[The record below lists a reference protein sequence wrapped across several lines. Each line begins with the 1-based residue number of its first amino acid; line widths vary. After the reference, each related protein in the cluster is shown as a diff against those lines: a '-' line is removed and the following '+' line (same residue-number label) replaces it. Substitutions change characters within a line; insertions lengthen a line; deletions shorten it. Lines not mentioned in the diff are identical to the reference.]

1 MSEGNPNKRY
11 YVQLPGYQQGEIWDE
26 DKYNRN
32 KDALFNEH
40 KDAIVLETSPMDKS
54 AQIGESDSYTVH
66 LPGFPEAEVWDGA
79 KLARN
84 RDQLLK
90 QHPNAEITKTT
101 PIDYWGGKLGEIH
114 NRIDTL
120 QAELGKL
127 PAEPDMADL
136 RNMDDDDLVKE
147 AVRTTTKDKPGLAR
161 RREVNREL
169 DQLYREREANPAWQK
184 YWETVNRELDDN
196 MASLDLMQKNLKDE
210 NQENDKHYKQS
221 LRFMGGGGATMG
233 LAATEIQKADPEYI
247 SNKESLAAAK
257 LMLRDAKNTASAPA
271 RYGEEG
277 GAMKDFWQGV
287 VDGAPEAL
295 SATQLLRAGLNMH
308 LVDAVKKIQEHEAG
322 GKDTN
327 ILDFSKSDA
336 FNSVGYLNDGE
347 KALVKAFVK
356 KAEVEAG
363 RSGLISRSYQ
373 AGQGAIQSVGYMAD
387 FAMMGGVGE
396 KAAEAVAGNL
406 VKSAGRNEVAKLGAE
421 TLYGTV
427 KALAMTPVMPSTY
440 ANFLN
445 NMVQFNDAGAV
456 DLSGKAMAKAAGDV
470 IIENISETIG
480 SKPLELI
487 GLPLSKV
494 KFPDWAKAMR
504 NSPIMGSLKQAGYN
518 GFFEEMFEEWT
529 GNAMRV
535 MTGVDKNALK
545 DFATIEQQLITAGS
559 FAPMSLFGLPTSAV
573 QYGAASRAMKKAGVS
588 LDEIIGTLNADDNVK
603 DAIRNL
609 AKDTSAAT
617 PEELAHHMTDVYKQ
631 IVDNGG
637 NAEDAYRAVLNY
649 TEAVSNYNVM
659 DGMFEEQKDI
669 DRSRR
674 LLEMDSQMGNENWHH
689 FGSNGESFVRVLT
702 DGQGNERFVLA
713 QENGAVSLVDR
724 EGNKSI
730 MTEDEIAQ
738 GVQDGTLSDSGEM
751 YLFDFLDKQTE
762 AKKKANEQV
771 RVEQEAQE
779 AATELMSRLQPQMQI
794 NFGTVENP
802 QVGTILQNVAGRVVV
817 QKADGTTQDYAPEEL
832 APYLGIDIMPK
843 SDEQIT
849 QQEIDRLEQEKAKRE
864 LGNGYR
870 GVQFTDPGDGKQYT
884 LVGVTRGQSGVYS
897 QDGTLVNSIP
907 YDVQVTDENGRSMT
921 IAMDEATYDKMLESI
936 ADSLTQNV
944 TTTSTAEENA
954 AAQEQANEQSAIE
967 DNIPRDFRG
976 NPLPMRLN
984 KQTGQQVVAETT
996 LWNNDPEAW
1005 AAYNDT
1011 NPNRKVT
1018 SKERL
1023 EFNVKELA
1031 KEIEKDD
1038 KSVQKAAL
1046 KGIDEDEM
1054 DKMEDA
1060 LNKKRERLD
1069 LLNSILAKYSLP
1081 VEASQTFAGEQRKAV
1096 AEQTIQEQQAG
1107 FPGIQQKW
1115 NTSAKSVGAPDEIRL
1130 ANGETITGHYVLT
1143 EAAAPTPSHNP
1154 AGQFKMSDGFPV
1166 DEKGKTVNDRDY
1178 EHDEAAQKAVVD
1190 KASAY
1195 DQRALQTPV
1204 IVSSDGVVL
1213 SGNDRTM
1220 ASQLAA
1226 QQGTDKAYVDYLS
1239 KYSQKYG
1246 FTPEQVGQF
1255 RNPRVVFVPDE
1266 AMPYDAATF
1275 AKFNAEEKKTQN
1287 KTEKAVKTGKTISAD
1302 ALGKLAALINGYD
1315 DINALYNDKDGVN
1328 GLLAVMLADGIIT
1341 QEQVASLKDGDLL
1354 SGAGMDMLESTL
1366 IGASLEEEAVR
1377 LAMADRSLR
1386 KPIVT
1391 AIAQIIANN
1400 TIEGYTLRTELT
1412 DAIVLIANG
1421 KSVGEIKFGESVQ
1434 DYIRQQHIFMDD
1446 VVASA
1451 TVQMLADAINSR
1463 KTSFLKNVLSLYN
1476 RDAVEAAN
1484 GQMSLLTNDVPTRD
1498 AILRDILEYLGYDAR
1513 IIFDTS
1519 EREENQRAAAEAD
1532 QTGNEP
1538 EKVEAGPAVQGG
1550 AGGPVTSKAQFD
1562 REEVA
1567 ARLEEGNVGEYN
1579 LADYM
1584 TDDEVAEFLK
1594 LYEAFQPANDAL
1606 GEAYTRLDK
1615 DLHSSNKKV
1624 KKAAQAEI
1632 ARLEQAQVDAFAP
1645 VQEFVDSL
1653 IEKYGEDIAEEQE
1666 MYEEEI
1672 DEDLEDLDGLGE
1684 IEPEEEEVEE
1694 PESSKPAKKSGKK
1707 GKKGK
1712 KEKKAE
1718 QPYVVVGGASEAT
1731 IAKQTYTQEEY
1742 EEFVYGYSTFTIFE
1756 SKKTGERVQ
1765 IYLVDDKHPVYHD
1778 HRVIVSRRL
1787 PGPNGQM
1794 SENGIYTGPHTETHT
1809 TTDYIIKY
1817 LKANKFKPVFDK
1829 DSKSYRNKPYK
1840 NKHGYWVNQH
1850 GVVMNPIRIELPSVA
1865 KGKAN
1870 FSDTYYY
1877 QDDKGKWYAG
1887 GSASYGTG
1895 GGSLG
1900 NKPGPFDNK
1909 SEAIRSTIEALTV
1922 FRSAHPGNHVDLR
1935 DVDNLIRTLK
1945 TKTLPQALLE
1955 EGIVDEVQRVQL
1967 DDTDYGSAVQGDLFG
1982 AVEPAGTIEE
1992 PTVAAEKPKKATAK
2006 KKKSKKAAAEE
2017 SGQLEGFEG
2026 PAKSVE
2032 VDEDEEQEPAFT
2044 IEDEEGTP
2052 GNFHWISERICTNP
2066 QIIVLPGADRLG
2078 YTNKVSLAEKNGIW
2092 YENTFVMADGAGT
2105 QYGSVIPDFKSNYI
2119 EYPSRNEAIRAAI
2132 SFFRFIINDRAR
2144 KSQSKYGETYNEA
2157 KSLIDYLIKMEI
2169 KDDGELTENSPVAI
2183 ERFGNVLKSNV
2194 PIDVVRFLEGAKK
2207 FFLPA
2212 ESNEAEQIVAN
2223 FRENENNPDA
2233 GEIAIRQARNLYKRM
2248 VNGDNTP
2255 GPESRD
2261 DAISRIKDAL
2271 KKNNPARVVRT
2282 LEAVQDSF
2290 EQFDKSVIQTILSGF
2305 RKMGVTKESKDILVK
2320 SAQAFYDYL
2329 TGVSETPTLQT
2340 ETAPAEPAAP
2350 VQAEPKAEAPAY
2362 GSQNTIITTDK
2373 YEELKKRM
2381 KEKLGQLN
2389 AGFDPEVF
2397 FIGAQ
2402 MAAYHVEA
2410 GARKFIDFAQRMI
2423 GDLGDAIRPYLK
2435 AIYNGARDLPGM
2447 EAFKKEMD
2455 SAADVDGIDV
2465 DNIGIEQPQ
2474 VEQEQEPVAEQ
2485 KNPSWMEKNTPTT
2498 IQGFD
2503 GLTDFDI
2510 YNACDEYIEGVIRDT
2525 QLNIAQVD
2533 MIAIGSRAFGTA
2545 REDSDLDILVEYE
2558 GDVKE
2563 DAVFNALNAEPFEL
2577 LGIKVDFFPIRA
2589 EQSGTLSQWLESHDN
2604 GRPVAKEEPKE
2615 EKKPVVQQV
2624 NVEGLFGALND
2635 MAAGKRNEVK
2645 LSEFAEPVKEETKQE
2660 VTPAG
2665 FKAGD
2670 KFSYTLPAAEG
2681 EFTIEIKSVKEGNVD
2696 FHISGNGLDEDRS
2709 YSVEMF
2715 DENYEEAL
2723 EKPKSAFERFVS
2735 ETKLTEGL
2743 SEEDEDKV
2751 VSMFDY
2757 IWKNGVD
2764 RTSETRDD
2772 GLLHRVARLSN
2783 PYSSYSKFLIDHNNY
2798 VSVVKDGY
2806 LYELTYDSGTGDN
2819 QRIVADRYGEK
2830 KQKEPVQSVE
2840 TSGQTLGELG
2850 KYTHT
2855 KTGKEMSI
2863 VRLTGE
2869 RVSSDEFKKLK
2880 ARAKEYGGY
2889 WSSFGSSKGFL
2900 FDTEEDAI
2908 KFNTLTTT
2916 EDVSE
2921 NTDQQTAADTAI
2933 IVSQAASLEKQAESL
2948 AEPAEQAEPVDE
2960 RKVNRTIQRID
2971 DALERIDDQ
2980 LALLGY
2986 YEADT
2991 SDEDSF
2997 HESYGYMKS
3006 AEKKAVK
3013 DADKLAKKLAA
3024 DLGLEVGKKRLASA
3038 NIAPAGGD
3046 ITFRLPLNEGREMYV
3061 DISLMPDGMNAG
3073 GYYADNL
3080 VVDGAL
3086 GKSMAIMFRV
3096 ENMSKSGANQFEGP
3110 NHYAPANVSYK
3121 ELLKAIRF
3129 QASKYL
3135 PEAPV
3140 PTEGPVDILQ
3150 VVKEQA
3156 EKNQKAG
3163 KSEKKSVSSQQDGD
3177 ALLGSLFDTLDEAE
3191 DNGAVAEESPAPAA
3205 RVKPTEMNGYKVG
3218 EKVNY
3223 TPSQGDRKPQT
3234 ATIFDFEYDGRPV
3247 LDAGLAPILY
3257 ELVDWEQISKIEQ
3270 EPVNDTNDGT
3280 PRNDEVRAEGLP
3292 ADNPGSTGDEKETAG
3307 GTGEEAGQEGV
3318 RTDTGR
3324 TGGGEQPAAAGRSL
3338 RRVPRLSG
3346 KNTRNNRVSKG
3357 EVVFPKTPAARYK
3370 ANIAAIRLLKELQ
3383 DSDKLATKEQ
3393 MAVLRQ
3399 YTGWGGLGGYFNNQ
3413 YSPEYRELKS
3423 LLTDEEMQTAE
3434 MSINT
3439 AYYTPT
3445 EIIDSMWE
3453 VAKRLGF
3460 EGGTVLEGSAGIGNI
3475 LASMPK
3481 SMSEAS
3487 EITAVELDNLTG
3499 GILEKLYPDANVLIK
3514 GFEEADIPNNSVDL
3528 AITNVPFGNDIS
3540 VYDAKEKDLTRKF
3553 GGKIH
3558 DFCIAKNVRKLREG
3572 GLGIFISTRG
3582 TLDGSSKALRQ
3593 WIVNEGNADV
3603 IGAFRLNNATFEGT
3617 AATSDIIVI
3626 RKRVN
3631 GKVSPDAIN
3640 VTDTEITRREDF
3652 ELDKTEWNPKTRSF
3666 ERVKGKAAMEIN
3678 TYFVEHPENMGGE
3691 MGFGFEHKDSYRPGS
3706 TGLWPTEKID
3716 QTKRLNK
3723 WAKQFKASEEVPV
3736 APQATEQTAH
3746 EDTNAVKEGQLVAN
3760 SKGEIC
3766 ISRSGKAIPIGTNAN
3781 KIKGKYTKAQA
3792 LADYDALKKAI
3803 DEALQYQL
3811 NNESDAGLK
3820 PLIDKLNRAY
3830 DNFVRKYGNLNKNV
3844 SISFLRNDVDYAA
3857 TAAVED
3863 YKEKKDISGKVTV
3876 TVKKTSIF
3884 SGRVLGAKRIPTPT
3898 TAKDGVIISINQ
3910 FGRIDVP
3917 FIADALKKDENA
3929 VREEILSN
3937 GLGFE
3942 NPATGELEVE
3952 YEYLSGNVREKLQ
3965 YAREHNE
3972 KGKYDKNIDA
3982 LQKVVPADIPAHLIE
3997 FSLGSDWLPVEL
4009 YAKYAAEKFDIN
4021 EDKFV
4026 LNNLGG
4032 TWVVSDNE
4040 WEFAG
4045 NNEKNRAAGVHSEA
4059 LRMDKKG
4066 HELMVAAMNNSSVV
4080 FSKTYKDFDG
4090 TSHTE
4095 YDKEATQVA
4104 TAKMSDMRDDF
4115 KEWARA
4121 KMMSEPELAE
4131 RIGKTYNDT
4140 FNAIVPKEI
4149 SDTYVP
4155 EHFIGM
4161 ANKLANGKPL
4171 NLRIHQSKAVIR
4183 GTTEPL
4189 MLAHEVGSGKTFTL
4203 ITTAMEMRRLG
4214 TAKKPMIVVQNATL
4228 GQFVSSAKELY
4239 PNAKVLTIS
4248 ESDRTMEGRSAFY
4261 AKIKYNDWDIIIV
4274 PQSVL
4279 EMMPDSEERQ
4289 RAFIQEKIDEKKFV
4303 LEQAK
4308 EAKNTKEAKR
4318 LEKELADLEYEYQY
4332 GEKPPKKG
4340 GKRDAKKE
4348 AEAIANAMAKAKK
4361 QLDRRTDDVSDFD
4374 DMGIDALLI
4383 DEAHNYKHLGFS
4395 TALQRGVKGV
4405 DAKGSKKSAGV
4416 YLKTRAVFDKVGW
4429 RNVVFATGTPI
4440 SNTAAEIWT
4449 FMKYLMPADVMKQNH
4464 IYYFD
4469 DFVRNFGNISQS
4481 LEFTT
4486 SGKFKENTRFAAY
4499 TNLPELIRIWSSVTD
4514 TVLSKD
4520 AVAEGGEKL
4529 EDKQPKMENWTDD
4542 KGAEHVNQARDIYLP
4557 QSPSLIDIMNAI
4569 RAKLEWYENL
4579 TGKEKKEYN
4588 YIPLKMFGLAKMAA
4602 IDPRLVDKNAI
4613 DEPDSKTNRVVRETL
4628 KALEDSKEYKGT
4640 CALFSDNFH
4649 RWDMVDGK
4657 KVEGF
4662 NLFDEIKRKLVQA
4675 GVPEEQIV
4683 IMKDG
4688 MSTAAKEKV
4697 FARVNSGDVRV
4708 IMGTTARLGT
4718 GVNIQE
4724 RLFFE
4729 AHIDAPNRPMD
4740 YTQRTGRILR
4750 QGNLHKDMGVPVRVV
4765 RFGVEDSLDV
4775 TAYQRLSTKSKFIN
4789 SVMDGKP
4796 LIANGMD
4803 NRVIEEEE
4811 EGEFDNPVAVLSGSE
4826 YALLKSQAERE
4837 LRKLRNRKEQHRQD
4851 QIYIE
4856 RTLKENEKRIAYNET
4871 LIEEDKLHLSGTKEA
4886 FPDGNVKEITIE
4898 GRKVKATEKER
4909 INETIK
4915 EKITSPVRELVERH
4929 RNDPAFSFKVLRY
4942 NMAFDGV
4949 PVEVGVVVERG
4960 NFYDENKGSF
4970 QTVMRTSLSY
4980 SCPKFGI
4987 VSRIVRGGY
4996 NGMKDLVADFSE
5008 KIASGNY
5015 FEVAIRNLENTN
5027 ARLESDNALMAERRG
5042 QPFAD
5047 EDKLKKQEEVV
5058 KDYTEKMKAEM
5069 AEKEAKYAEISK
5081 NATTTFNI
5089 DDVEVDDE
5097 DDSDEEESV
5106 HNRETEEDSGERID
5120 LGNPF
5125 EVARV
5130 SAAIGRL
5137 AKRLGV
5143 KVNIERGDPN
5153 GSKGYYVEGQDS
5165 VTINIARAES
5175 LSDAIDTLLHEA
5187 VGHYGLRQLFGN
5199 EHALRRFINDMLR
5212 NAPEQI
5218 RNEIAGLASENGWD
5232 MDYAAE
5238 EYLAEMSVKVNK
5250 SRAERSLW
5258 RRIVDAIN
5266 DFISTLVGAP
5276 VRVNETSVANMFNE
5290 VGLENLMRRSFT
5302 SLEDNARR
5310 NDPVQG
5316 ENESETDFA
5325 NRCVAEIGKRGYNLL
5340 AKAKFVYKAKEK
5352 SPAGDYDRKTD
5363 ILRIFAKQGYLYGD
5377 YEDIF
5382 FHENLH
5388 AFLYKNGY
5396 DGDSKGVKDFIDFCR
5411 MLNADK
5417 VKVKE
5422 DDIEATGKF
5431 VGADKSEELFV
5442 QLVVDMMREGSPSRV
5457 LPRMTQA
5464 FRSLVTE
5471 YFKQIGY
5478 EIDREATSRTP
5489 NRVEDGQQEVR
5500 VPNGRMR
5507 TGEEVRPAG
5516 RSEGEGE
5523 SELGGIDSPRI
5534 HYRVRTK
5541 PAPKNTDIGYKVFY
5555 QGKDGKLYPPM
5566 VNPTGE
5572 ATPVG
5577 VWLDAEEG
5585 TLAGTSKTGRKK
5597 VKAGGK
5603 GTQGGGGTLSYRPG
5617 WHLGEI
5623 PYAMQFNRG
5632 EKVDNPLGITNKQG
5646 EIIKV
5651 GKYFPKNFVWGE
5663 VEYAKD
5669 VDYQDEAMSYGYNK
5683 NGNFEHAKAGLPRIP
5698 VDGYYK
5704 YRTNANPATDPWIIT
5719 GAMKVNRILTDE
5731 EVDKLVRDAGREPQ
5745 MREAD
5750 SERLRKVAGDLLDRY
5765 ENQNGE
5771 DKPWLSEPEFLDMVE
5786 RELPRNADTMA
5797 LLDMIAQYRSLAE
5810 EDFNEGR
5817 RDFSGGEMADLF
5829 SDFLSML
5836 QGFAD
5841 GRPVR
5846 NRVAVS
5852 SEQDKEYMAA
5862 VEAGDM
5868 EKAGRM
5874 VRDAFKQAFP
5884 NTKVVDEN
5892 GEPLMVFHGAQHSD
5906 IRPDFYEFSTEREN
5920 TGRTF
5925 GDGYYFTDSKELAE
5939 KYAKRLLG
5947 SFDNGTYEKYSPR
5960 VIPAYLNIENMVDV
5974 EAGEG
5979 LRNRIREQ
5987 RTRIW
5992 NETGRMYDGLVVRDI
6007 KDGYDV
6013 VADTYLVRDNRN
6025 IKSAEPVTYD
6035 ENGEVV
6041 PLSKRFDAKNSDIRF
6056 RMAGMEM
6063 FISNAEAAVNAIS
6076 MEKAT
6081 PQQWLKMIEGKGGLK
6096 AGEDKWI
6103 GLSEWLK
6110 ASDRKTLTKQE
6121 VLDYI
6126 DQNKIQ
6132 IQETDYFEQG
6142 DPAAMEQMH
6151 PGFSDAFM
6159 LEEDF
6164 HGDPYIDGI
6173 DNLKVAVDMF
6183 NREVPDMHIDYNDGD
6198 VSDEDYDK
6206 LYDFGNEILDD
6217 LHIAHS
6223 ARLEYTTD
6231 GLTNKR
6237 EIALTVPTIKP
6248 WNTDDRIHFGDAGL
6262 GRAIAWARFGDAI
6275 FKEEANR
6282 PTDED
6287 KAELARLDKV
6297 VSDKFNDYAYDSTNQ
6312 DKWKEYEKARD
6323 ERDEFAGRTR
6333 ARGLSQNKKVLFI
6346 DEIQS
6351 KRHQEARERGY
6362 SRKQT
6367 ADEVIEEANTETR
6380 YRQLVSPMIDKY
6392 GIGIVNPGNFRG
6404 WPEVTDEDR
6413 ATMEEAERLRQRVQ
6427 ELKDIENRGVP
6438 EAPFEK
6444 NWHELTMKRMLRYAA
6459 ENGYDYVAWTTG
6471 EQQAER
6477 YNLGGVLKNIE
6488 VSKYK
6493 DGDWRLGFTFV
6504 DGHYDDAFFNKDGI
6518 CHGGGMFNGKPM
6530 SEVVGKEIAERI
6542 MNREVPRGVKYND
6555 SSLADL
6561 YDINGDG
6568 LRIGGEGMR
6577 GFYDKILPAFM
6588 NKYGKK
6594 WGVSVKDD
6602 LVSLTGGAYI
6612 EAHMVPVTSEMK
6624 ESVMQG
6630 QLMFRQGEVSEPS
6643 PVSYKESMGAKRLA
6657 VNETASKCG
6666 IDIEFKPSSEM
6677 QFLGKPL
6684 AGRWLNGKM
6693 YICLE
6698 HCRDNDDA
6706 VRTVLH
6712 EGVGHNGLRRLI
6724 GDENMT
6730 DFCLEM
6736 FGKLPEDARRAIAS
6750 DAVSKYGG
6758 DLAESVEEYLAERA
6772 EVMDFENGD
6781 YERNFWDIVRDAL
6794 RRVLAKVGIN
6804 IPLSRRDVRWLMWQS
6819 YNANKQSDIL
6829 NEAKRQVVANRLGFT
6844 LTQQADKAEAVQIAR
6859 NRIAEQELAPAARIY
6874 NKDVVYWLNRLHET
6888 WVDKDNAVHALV
6900 NAIEKA
6906 TGRKAKSFEDI
6917 RLALNQQSSKGLAA
6931 IEKFE
6936 RENYEP
6942 MKAAIKSLMQEK
6954 GIDLKDVERYVM
6966 IKHGLERNE
6975 VFAQRDAREYYQD
6988 IHDRAVKIVKE
6999 ADNMDEDRKKE
7010 LVKKLDANLQKHLA
7024 DIENKTDRKYKQLRK
7039 QDYGGLTAMYS
7050 EWDDIEPFM
7059 EGVESEEEY
7068 KARVL
7073 RARHPKFT
7081 YIDEDGRE
7089 QVDMVATEE
7098 AAMNEVAD
7106 FERGHDAA
7114 VDELWKRINNATKAT
7129 LKHQYDANMMSRE
7142 QYIHVRDM
7150 FRYYVPLRGFSE
7162 NTAEDMYDYYR
7173 SDQRNDFTPPLLK
7186 AKGRT
7191 TESESPFGY
7200 IGSMASSGIAADM
7213 KNETKLALYYFVNNR
7228 ANNDLVTISEVWY
7241 RNTGV
7246 DEFGRR
7252 IFTPV
7257 YPPINEDLSNEDA
7270 KRAYEEWEKQMQEEA
7285 KAGFAF
7291 KGGRKLNLHN
7301 SVIHI
7306 DNSQKTSHIIKF
7318 KVGGKDMMMYINGN
7332 PRAAQA
7338 INNELNVEMSADYQ
7352 RFFGKILRWFSG
7364 INTSYNPEFW
7374 LSNAQRDALFA
7385 LMAVSVKED
7394 SEYGRAFRKNFG
7406 SLLASTLT
7414 PGRKG
7419 GAYSLKKKLDS
7430 GTLGDEKL
7438 DRLYKEFVENGGVT
7452 GYTTLKN
7459 NEEWE
7464 LELRKY
7470 TGQEKKA
7477 VAAVKTAFDAV
7488 QGFGEAIEQ
7497 MTRFA
7502 AYVTSRDMG
7511 KDIKDAVNDAKELTV
7526 NFNRKGSGKAISFK
7540 EAERLRTKDGKKL
7553 TPVQRAFVVAA
7564 SWLPVYGRRFIM
7576 FFNASTQGLN
7586 AMYKLFKKDG
7596 KKMAAWTAGYFA
7608 LGVMQAL
7615 IHALLDDDDDYLDIP
7630 DYERRNNLLLGGK
7643 GAYFKWALPQEARVF
7658 YAMGDM
7664 VVNHAMGREPHKSIA
7679 GEVLA
7684 SLSDIAPLNPSGG
7697 LAALSPSALTP
7708 VVEVALNRDYKGAK
7722 IFNDLRYLSD
7732 EERKR
7737 TPAYQR
7743 AYQGTGKVYILL
7755 SQFANWMSGGDYA
7768 DAGWLNINP
7777 AAVEHI
7783 MKGATGGAGTTL
7795 GKLYRGTVGQ
7805 VLGEDFTVRNTP
7817 FLSRILTINDDRYR
7831 NAHTTE
7837 LFDYYK
7843 AEAEHT
7849 KKLINTYRKNGDDR
7863 KLERLVEGKDY
7874 EIMTIYDSYR
7884 KMLQWYNDEL
7894 KETTDKKERK
7904 ALMREQDAVRKE
7916 MIQEISNI
7924 GHDD

>member
-32 KDALFNEH
+32 KDKLFTDH
-40 KDAIVLETSPMDKS
+40 KDAIVLETAPMDKS
-54 AQIGESDSYTVH
+54 AQIGENDSYTVH

-84 RDQLLK
+84 RDKLLK
-90 QHPNAEITKTT
+90 QHPDAEITKTT

-114 NRIDTL
+114 NRIDAL

-147 AVRTTTKDKPGLAR
+147 AVRTSGKDKPGLAR
-161 RREVNREL
+161 RSEINREL
-169 DQLYREREANPAWQK
+169 DQLYREREANPSWQK
-184 YWETVNRELDDN
+184 YWETQRKELDDYS
-196 MASLDLMQKNLKDE
+196 AGVEQMQKQLKDE
-210 NQENDKHYKQS
+210 NKESEEH
-221 LRFMGGGGATMG
+221 LRKSRIFMGGGPANMG
-233 LAATEIQKADPEYI
+233 LAAVEIQKSDPEYI

-257 LMLRDAKNTASAPA
+257 LYLEDAKKIVDAPA

-295 SATQLLRAGLNMH
+295 SIVQLGRAGLNMH
-308 LVDAVKKIQEHEAG
+308 LVDAVKKIQEHEAS
-322 GKDTN
+322 GKETN
-327 ILDFSKSDA
+327 IVDFSKSDA
-336 FNSVGYLNDGE
+336 FNSLGYLNDGE

-373 AGQGAIQSVGYMAD
+373 AGQGAIQSAGYMAD
-387 FAMMGGVGE
+387 FAVMGGIGE
-396 KAAEAVAGNL
+396 KAAQSVAGNL
-406 VKSAGRNEVAKLGAE
+406 VKSAGRNELAKIGAE
-421 TLYGTV
+421 TLYGTT
-427 KALAMTPVMPSTY
+427 KALAMTPFMPSTY
-440 ANFLN
+440 ANFVN
-445 NMVQFNDAGAV
+445 NILQFDDAKAI
-456 DLSGKAMAKAAGDV
+456 DLSGKAMLQAAGDV
-470 IIENISETIG
+470 LIENISETVG

-494 KFPDWAKAMR
+494 KFPDWAKALR
-504 NSPIMGSLKQAGYN
+504 NSPVAQTMKQAGYN

-529 GNAMRV
+529 GNTLRV

-545 DFATIEQQLITAGS
+545 DFATIDQQLITAGS
-559 FAPMSLFGLPTSAV
+559 FAPMFLMGAPVSAV

-771 RVEQEAQE
+771 RVEQEAKE

-870 GVQFTDPGDGKQYT
+870 GLQITNPGDGKQYT

-907 YDVQVTDENGRSMT
+907 YDVQVTDENGRSLT
-921 IAMDEATYDKMLESI
+921 IAMDEASYDKMLESI
-936 ADSLTQNV
+936 AASLTQSV

-954 AAQEQANEQSAIE
+954 AAQKQANEQSAVE

-1275 AKFNAEEKKTQN
+1275 AKFNADEKKTQN
-1287 KTEKAVKTGKTISAD
+1287 KTEKAVKAGKTISAD

-1606 GEAYTRLDK
+1606 GEAYNRLDK
-1615 DLHSSNKKV
+1615 DLRSSDKKV

-1672 DEDLEDLDGLGE
+1672 DEELDEFGE
-1684 IEPEEEEVEE
+1684 TEPVEEEVEE
-1694 PESSKPAKKSGKK
+1694 PELPKPAKKSGKK
-1707 GKKGK
+1707 STKKGK
-1712 KEKKAE
+1712 KEKGKGKAKKGE
-1718 QPYVVVGGASEAT
+1718 KVIPLLTGTTDDKVLSAVEYTSDELEELIYGASLFGD
-1731 IAKQTYTQEEY
+1731 YT
-1742 EEFVYGYSTFTIFE
+1742 
-1756 SKKTGERVQ
+1756 SKKTGEKIEIV
-1765 IYLVDDKHPVYHD
+1765 YTDDSHPVYHD
-1778 HRVIVSRRL
+1778 HQIRFWTWQKGAEYGAHRESV
-1787 PGPNGQM
+1787 
-1794 SENGIYTGPHTETHT
+1794 T
-1809 TTDYIIKY
+1809 TADYMMRY
-1817 LKANKFKPVFDK
+1817 LKANGFKLTNPTAK
-1829 DSKSYRNKPYK
+1829 K
-1840 NKHGYWVNQH
+1840 NKFGYWVNKH
-1850 GVVMNPIRIELPSVA
+1850 GVIVNPIRVELPSVH
-1865 KGKAN
+1865 KGWAQMN
-1870 FSDTYYY
+1870 YVSFA
-1877 QDDKGKWYAG
+1877 QNDKGKWTTG
-1887 GSASYGTG
+1887 ASFHTATG
-1895 GGSLG
+1895 GYSGPVSGG
-1900 NKPGPFDNK
+1900 NSKEGFDTK
-1909 SEAIRSTIEALTV
+1909 TEAIKYLLD
-1922 FRSAHPGNHVDLR
+1922 SAEKYLRQNYKGDGKSKTYEQRDLE
-1935 DVDNLIRTLK
+1935 NLIRTLK

-1992 PTVAAEKPKKATAK
+1992 PTAVAEKPKKATA

-2017 SGQLEGFEG
+2017 SGQLAGFEG

-2032 VDEDEEQEPAFT
+2032 PAKKSVDVDEDEEKEPAFT

-2052 GNFHWISERICTNP
+2052 GNFHWISERVCTNP

-2078 YTNKVSLAEKNGIW
+2078 VVSKVALAEKEGKW
-2092 YENTFVMADGAGT
+2092 YQNTFVTGDGGKGS
-2105 QYGSVIPDFKSNYI
+2105 QWGSVIPTFKGSYI
-2119 EYPSRNEAIRAAI
+2119 PYPSRSEAVKGAI
-2132 SFFRFIINDRAR
+2132 EYMRFLVNDRGR
-2144 KSQSKYGETYNEA
+2144 KSSASYGETFNET
-2157 KSLIDYLIKMEI
+2157 KGLIDYLVKMELP
-2169 KDDGELTENSPVAI
+2169 KEEEG
-2183 ERFGNVLKSNV
+2183 KK
-2194 PIDVVRFLEGAKK
+2194 ID
-2207 FFLPA
+2207 
-2212 ESNEAEQIVAN
+2212 
-2223 FRENENNPDA
+2223 
-2233 GEIAIRQARNLYKRM
+2233 
-2248 VNGDNTP
+2248 
-2255 GPESRD
+2255 RD
-2261 DAISRIKDAL
+2261 DAVSRIKDAL
-2271 KKNNPARVVRT
+2271 KTNNPARVVRT

-2290 EQFDKSVIQTILSGF
+2290 EQFDKSVIQTILSDF
-2305 RKMGVTKESKDILVK
+2305 RKRGVTKESKDILVK

-2465 DNIGIEQPQ
+2465 DSIGIEQPQ

-2503 GLTDFDI
+2503 GLTDYDI
-2510 YNACDEYIEGVIRDT
+2510 YNACDEYIEGVIRDS

-2533 MIAIGSRAFGTA
+2533 MVAIGSRAFGTA
-2545 REDSDLDILVEYE
+2545 REDSDLDILVEYK

-2563 DAVFNALNAEPFEL
+2563 DAVFNALNEEPFEL

-2589 EQSGTLSQWLESHDN
+2589 EQSGTLLQWLESHDD
-2604 GRPVAKEEPKE
+2604 GRPVAKEEPAQAE
-2615 EKKPVVQQV
+2615 EKLNVGDMVVLKNKPKGFDGTLKVVSVNSNGTYDLEYNPTGFLPVTRMGEPAENVIPVVRHHQETVAQPVKIENKETPSETAPAEDIAV
-2624 NVEGLFGALND
+2624 NWANEYFGEGLLNND
-2635 MAAGKRNEVK
+2635 
-2645 LSEFAEPVKEETKQE
+2645 LS
-2660 VTPAG
+2660 
-2665 FKAGD
+2665 
-2670 KFSYTLPAAEG
+2670 
-2681 EFTIEIKSVKEGNVD
+2681 
-2696 FHISGNGLDEDRS
+2696 
-2709 YSVEMF
+2709 
-2715 DENYEEAL
+2715 
-2723 EKPKSAFERFVS
+2723 
-2735 ETKLTEGL
+2735 
-2743 SEEDEDKV
+2743 DEDKQKAISIFNALWNGNGHGNGYVDNKKAREYAADEYGVSDDYQRFMRRMGDHLLFVNGQDVYQLDIDYAPAGGKSHLVAHRFYV
-2751 VSMFDY
+2751 VDWEAQRRMDEMIAKGSPRYYFEQ
-2757 IWKNGVD
+2757 GS
-2764 RTSETRDD
+2764 SESPKDI
-2772 GLLHRVARLSN
+2772 
-2783 PYSSYSKFLIDHNNY
+2783 PNN
-2798 VSVVKDGY
+2798 
-2806 LYELTYDSGTGDN
+2806 TTG
-2819 QRIVADRYGEK
+2819 
-2830 KQKEPVQSVE
+2830 P
-2840 TSGQTLGELG
+2840 SGQTIGELG

-2889 WSSFGSSKGFL
+2889 WSSYGSSKGFL

-2948 AEPAEQAEPVDE
+2948 VKPAEQAEPVDE

-3073 GYYADNL
+3073 GYYGDNL
-3080 VVDGAL
+3080 VVDGVM
-3086 GKSMAIMFRV
+3086 GKNMAIMFRI
-3096 ENMSKSGANQFEGP
+3096 ENPALSGQNRFEGS

-3163 KSEKKSVSSQQDGD
+3163 KSQKKSVSSQQDGD

-3191 DNGAVAEESPAPAA
+3191 DDGAVVEESPAPAA

-3234 ATIFDFEYDGRPV
+3234 ATIYDFEYDGRPV

-3257 ELVDWEQISKIEQ
+3257 EVVDWEQISKIEQ
-3270 EPVNDTNDGT
+3270 EPVNDTNDGVQ
-3280 PRNDEVRAEGLP
+3280 RVYEQRSEGLP
-3292 ADNPGSTGDEKETAG
+3292 AEGVQPGGREAETTAG
-3307 GTGEEAGQEGV
+3307 TGAEAGQESGG
-3318 RTDTGR
+3318 TDTGR
-3324 TGGGEQPAAAGRSL
+3324 TGAGQPADSDTRHRPANA
-3338 RRVPRLSG
+3338 V
-3346 KNTRNNRVSKG
+3346 KHNTRNNRVAKG

-3652 ELDKTEWNPKTRSF
+3652 ELDKTEWNPKTRSY

-3723 WAKQFKASEEVPV
+3723 WAKQFKASDEVPV

-3766 ISRSGKAIPIGTNAN
+3766 ISRSGKAIPLGVNAQ

-3792 LADYDALKKAI
+3792 LADYDALKTAI

-3844 SISFLRNDVDYAA
+3844 AISFLRNDVDFAA

-3863 YKEKKDISGKVTV
+3863 YKETKDIHGKVKATA
-3876 TVKKTSIF
+3876 KKTSIF

-3898 TAKDGVIISINQ
+3898 TAKDGVIASINM

-3929 VREEILSN
+3929 VRDEILSS

-3942 NPATGELEVE
+3942 NPLTGEVEVE
-3952 YEYLSGNVREKLQ
+3952 YEYLSGNVREKLE

-3972 KGKYDKNIDA
+3972 GGKYDKNIEA

-4021 EDKFV
+4021 EDKFM
-4026 LNNLGG
+4026 LSNLGG

-4040 WEFAG
+4040 WEFAA

-4066 HELMVAAMNNSSVV
+4066 HELMIAAMNNTSVV
-4080 FSKTYKDFDG
+4080 FSKTYKDYDG
-4090 TSHTE
+4090 TTHTE
-4095 YDKEATQVA
+4095 HDKVATQNA
-4104 TAKMSDMRDDF
+4104 TAKMSEMRDDF
-4115 KEWARA
+4115 KEWCRA
-4121 KMMSEPELAE
+4121 KMLETPELAE

-4149 SDTYVP
+4149 TDTFVP
-4155 EHFIGM
+4155 AHFEGQVLEM
-4161 ANKLANGKPL
+4161 GGKPFHL
-4171 NLRIHQSKAVIR
+4171 YPHQAKAAIR
-4183 GTTEPL
+4183 ATTEPL
-4189 MLAHEVGSGKTFTL
+4189 MMAHEVGAGKTFTL
-4203 ITTAMEMRRLG
+4203 ITSAMEMRRLG
-4214 TAKKPMIVVQNATL
+4214 TAKKPMIVVQNSTL

-4248 ESDRTMEGRSAFY
+4248 ESDRTVEGRSAFY

-4274 PQSVL
+4274 PQSVF

-4289 RAFIQEKIDEKKFV
+4289 RSFIQEKIDEKKFI
-4303 LEQAK
+4303 LAQAK
-4308 EAKNTKEAKR
+4308 EAKNNNEAKR

-4348 AEAIANAMAKAKK
+4348 AEAVANATAKAKK
-4361 QLDRRTDDVSDFD
+4361 QLDRRTDEVSDFD
-4374 DMGIDALLI
+4374 DMGIDALLV
-4383 DEAHNYKHLGFS
+4383 DEAHSYKHLGFS
-4395 TALQRGVKGV
+4395 TAMQRGVKGV
-4405 DAKGSKKSAGV
+4405 DATGSKKAAGV

-4429 RNVVFATGTPI
+4429 KNVVFATGTPI

-4449 FMKYLMPADVMKQNH
+4449 FMKYLMPADMMKQNH

-4514 TVLSKD
+4514 TVLTKD
-4520 AVAEGGEKL
+4520 AVAAANAEGVTQTL
-4529 EDKQPKMENWTDD
+4529 EDKLPKMVDWTDD
-4542 KGAEHVNQARDIYLP
+4542 KGVEHVNQARDIYLP
-4557 QSPSLIDIMNAI
+4557 QSPSLVDIMNAI

-4579 TGKEKKEYN
+4579 SGKEKKEN
-4588 YIPLKMFGLAKMAA
+4588 SYIPLTMFGLAKMAA
-4602 IDPRLVDKNAI
+4602 IDPRLVDRNAI
-4613 DEPDSKTNRVVRETL
+4613 DEPNSKTNMAVKETL
-4628 KALEDSKEYKGT
+4628 KALEDSKDYKGT
-4640 CALFSDNFH
+4640 CALFSDNFR
-4649 RWDMVDGK
+4649 RWDDVNGK
-4657 KVEGF
+4657 RVEGF
-4662 NLFDEIKRKLVQA
+4662 NIFEEIKRKLVQA

-4683 IMKDG
+4683 IMKSG
-4688 MSTAAKEKV
+4688 MTTAAKEKI
-4697 FARVNSGDVRV
+4697 FARVNAGDVRV
-4708 IMGTTARLGT
+4708 IMGTTATLGT

-4750 QGNLHKDMGVPVRVV
+4750 QGNLHKEWGVPVRVV

-4803 NRVIEEEE
+4803 NRVLEEEE
-4811 EGEFDNPVAVLSGSE
+4811 DGEFDNPVAVLSGSE

-4837 LRKLRNRKEQHRQD
+4837 LRKIRNKKEQHKQD

-4871 LIEEDKLHLSGTKEA
+4871 LIEEDKLHLSGTKKA

-4929 RNDPAFSFKVLRY
+4929 RKDPAFSFKVLRY

-4949 PVEVGVVVERG
+4949 PVEVGVVIERG

-4987 VSRIVRGGY
+4987 ESRIVRGGY

-5015 FEVAIRNLENTN
+5015 YEVAIRNLENTN
-5027 ARLESDNALMAERRG
+5027 ARLESDNALMSERRG
-5042 QPFAD
+5042 KPFAD

-5069 AEKEAKYAEISK
+5069 AEKEAKYAEIAK
-5081 NATTTFNI
+5081 NATTSFNL
-5089 DDVEVDDE
+5089 DDVDVEDE
-5097 DDSDEEESV
+5097 DDGDESV
-5106 HNRETEEDSGERID
+5106 HNRDTEEDSGERID

-5218 RNEIAGLASENGWD
+5218 LNEIAGLAAENGWD

-5238 EYLAEMSVKVNK
+5238 EYLAEMAVKVNK
-5250 SRAERSLW
+5250 NRAERSLW
-5258 RRIVDAIN
+5258 RKIVDAIN

-5316 ENESETDFA
+5316 ENESNKAFA
-5325 NRCVAEIGKRGYNLL
+5325 ERCVDEIGKRGYNMI
-5340 AKAKFVYKAKEK
+5340 AKGKFFYDAKED
-5352 SPAGDYDRKTD
+5352 SPAGDYNRDMD
-5363 ILRIFAKQGYLYGD
+5363 FIRIFARDGFLYGD

-5388 AFLYKNGY
+5388 AFLEKNGY
-5396 DGDSKGVKDFIDFCR
+5396 DGNSKPVKDFIDFCR
-5411 MLNADK
+5411 ALLPEAMK
-5417 VKVKE
+5417 EKE
-5422 DDIEATGKF
+5422 DF
-5431 VGADKSEELFV
+5431 VESTKDYPDSEKTEEVFV
-5442 QLVVDMMREGSPSRV
+5442 LSVVDMMREGSPSIV
-5457 LPRMTQA
+5457 LPRTTHA
-5464 FRSLVTE
+5464 FRSLITE

-5500 VPNGRMR
+5500 VSDTRMR

-5623 PYAMQFNRG
+5623 PYALQFNRG

-5745 MREAD
+5745 EREPVVSRNRIGYHGSIAD
-5750 SERLRKVAGDLLDRY
+5750 FDQFDSSHALEGEGYAAHGFGHYIALGRDTSVGYAWGNAFDYADRNGLISPEIADILRNDSF
-5765 ENQNGE
+5765 E
-5771 DKPWLSEPEFLDMVE
+5771 DYDTMVE
-5786 RELPRNADTMA
+5786 RYDYLLENRKKELANELEEARNDKPVDMSIVRTLEAENELVQGYRPLSEVFAGMRNIYTVEIPEDTGDNYIDEMKTLSKDGRRRIAAVIRDIDEAKLDRTLHGPNWLPNGFKTLANVIEREQYAGLEIRQRLEDA
-5797 LLDMIAQYRSLAE
+5797 LGNTNQARKETAE
-5810 EDFNEGR
+5810 ILRKAGFVGMTYDGR
-5817 RDFSGGEMADLF
+5817 RDG
-5829 SDFLSML
+5829 
-5836 QGFAD
+5836 
-5841 GRPVR
+5841 PC
-5846 NRVAVS
+5846 
-5852 SEQDKEYMAA
+5852 
-5862 VEAGDM
+5862 
-5868 EKAGRM
+5868 
-5874 VRDAFKQAFP
+5874 
-5884 NTKVVDEN
+5884 VVI
-5892 GEPLMVFHGAQHSD
+5892 F
-5906 IRPDFYEFSTEREN
+5906 
-5920 TGRTF
+5920 
-5925 GDGYYFTDSKELAE
+5925 DSK
-5939 KYAKRLLG
+5939 
-5947 SFDNGTYEKYSPR
+5947 D
-5960 VIPAYLNIENMVDV
+5960 LNIVNHE
-5974 EAGEG
+5974 
-5979 LRNRIREQ
+5979 
-5987 RTRIW
+5987 
-5992 NETGRMYDGLVVRDI
+5992 
-6007 KDGYDV
+6007 
-6013 VADTYLVRDNRN
+6013 
-6025 IKSAEPVTYD
+6025 
-6035 ENGEVV
+6035 
-6041 PLSKRFDAKNSDIRF
+6041 RF
-6056 RMAGMEM
+6056 RRAGMEM
-6063 FISNAEAAVNAIS
+6063 FISNAEAAVNSIT
-6076 MEKAT
+6076 MDKAT
-6081 PQQWLKMIEGKGGLK
+6081 PQQWLKMIDGKGGLK

-6110 ASDRKTLTKQE
+6110 AHEGKTKTLTKEE
-6121 VLDYI
+6121 VLNYI

-6151 PGFSDAFM
+6151 PGFSEAFW

-6164 HGDPYIDGI
+6164 HGEPYIDGI

-6206 LYDFGNEILDD
+6206 LYDFGNDILKDQHKID
-6217 LHIAHS
+6217 NT
-6223 ARLEYTTD
+6223 RLRYTTE
-6231 GLTNKR
+6231 GLVNNR
-6237 EIALTVPTIKP
+6237 EIALTVPTIAP
-6248 WNTDDRIHFGDAGL
+6248 WKTDDRVHFGDAGL
-6262 GRAIAWARFGDAI
+6262 GRAVAWARFGDAI

-6351 KRHQEARERGY
+6351 KRHQDAREYGY
-6362 SRKQT
+6362 KSVTEKEIQNGV
-6367 ADEVIEEANTETR
+6367 DERNKAWSKYTDAKKAIDD
-6380 YRQLVSPMIDKY
+6380 YLVSIFGDKY
-6392 GIGIVNPGNFRG
+6392 NVEEGLLPKEYYDANP
-6404 WPEVTDEDR
+6404 PTDEQNMRIAELNYAAKEAYNEWQR
-6413 ATMEEAERLRQRVQ
+6413 AQDVVDAN
-6427 ELKDIENRGVP
+6427 LKEQGDGMKVP
-6438 EAPFEK
+6438 SAPFEK
-6444 NWHELTMKRMLRYAA
+6444 SWHELTMKRMLRYAA

-6471 EQQAER
+6471 EQQAQR
-6477 YNLGGVLKNIE
+6477 YDIGNVIGSIDVSRWGEDVNGYYLGEEGEDKNLRGVLLNVVGGSSNANNDNIE
-6488 VSKYK
+6488 LVVNREGKVVEAPFYK
-6493 DGDWRLGFTFV
+6493 DFV
-6504 DGHYDDAFFNKDGI
+6504 NK
-6518 CHGGGMFNGKPM
+6518 PL
-6530 SEVVGKEIAERI
+6530 SEIVGKNLAQKIVATEGRDKI
-6542 MNREVPRGVKYND
+6542 D
-6555 SSLADL
+6555 SEQ
-6561 YDINGDG
+6561 
-6568 LRIGGEGMR
+6568 LRLGGEGMK
-6577 GFYDKILPAFM
+6577 GFYDDILPRFM

-6594 WGVSVKDD
+6594 WGVHVEDIFLPKLIAESGEKGIV
-6602 LVSLTGGAYI
+6602 
-6612 EAHMVPVTSEMK
+6612 AHAVPVTPEMK

-6657 VNETASKCG
+6657 VNETANKCG

-6859 NRIAEQELAPAARIY
+6859 NRIAEQVLAPAARIY

-7073 RARHPKFT
+7073 RARHPKYT

-7270 KRAYEEWEKQMQEEA
+7270 KRAYEEWENQMQEEA

-7477 VAAVKTAFDAV
+7477 VAAVKSAFDAV

-7697 LAALSPSALTP
+7697 LAALAPSALTP

-7755 SQFANWMSGGDYA
+7755 SQFANWLSGGDYA

-7924 GHDD
+7924 GHND